1 MALKFV
7 ADETLRVVDAS
18 IIPEWCT
25 RGRPCAKISTNRVT
39 VTAPACGCWIVRI
52 GRYAADAGGGVII
65 ISARGAYLC
74 ANAGVAIL
82 VTIAARIASLVILLM
97 WFPLFPVVE
106 PCTLRIVARKCI
118 DLNQPGGHDC

>member
-39 VTAPACGCWIVRI
+39 VTAPARGCWIVRI
-52 GRYAADAGGGVII
+52 GRWPANARGGVII
-65 ISARGAYLC
+65 IRAAGSISLRQYGCGDTRDDCGEDSEPWHLAHVVLLISGCQAVYTEECSPQAY
-74 ANAGVAIL
+74 
-82 VTIAARIASLVILLM
+82 
-97 WFPLFPVVE
+97 
-106 PCTLRIVARKCI
+106 
-118 DLNQPGGHDC
+118 